1 MKHTLHFITIALT
14 VIFSATA
21 MAADQYSFDKSHT
34 NVLMKLSHLGFSS
47 FYLEVR
53 DYDGS
58 FVFDADNPV
67 NSSVNV
73 SFKAA
78 SIDGDHQ
85 KLNQHL
91 QSADFFEVEKF
102 PTITFSST
110 AVKVEDGKI
119 AAILGDLTI
128 KGVTREVELATKFNK
143 AGVHPFNDKY
153 IAGFSANTVIK
164 RSEFGIEYGL
174 PAIGDDV
181 EIIIEVEGIRQ

>member
-58 FVFDADNPV
+58 FVFDTEKPE
-67 NSSVNV
+67 NSSVEV